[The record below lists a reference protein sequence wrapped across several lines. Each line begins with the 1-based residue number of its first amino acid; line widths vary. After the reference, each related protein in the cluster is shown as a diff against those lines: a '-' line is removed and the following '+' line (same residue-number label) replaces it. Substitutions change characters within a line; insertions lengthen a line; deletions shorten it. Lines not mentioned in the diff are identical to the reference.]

1 VPEFSI
7 SDPISRSFR
16 APSRAMVAMAAAV
29 TIMVAT
35 TAVAPAAAPAAGRP
49 DPPLRRV
56 LRAGDH
62 GRDVHRL
69 QAWLTEVGIPTAADG
84 DFGPATKAAV
94 RRFQLAA
101 QLSPPSGTVGT
112 RTAATLRSWVRKGK
126 RVPSTTLAGPTA
138 TTPGPTA
145 TLVDGLALAPTDAP
159 AVVKRVIAAANAI
172 ATTPYVYAGGHG
184 AWNAAGYDCSGSVGY
199 ALHGGGLLSH
209 TEDSGEMETYGLPG
223 AGRWITLWT
232 NAGHV
237 YAQIAGLWF
246 DTAAQS
252 SDNGQDRWST
262 RRISPRWG
270 FIRRHPRGY

>member
-1 VPEFSI
+1 MPEFSI
-7 SDPISRSFR
+7 SDPISRLFW
-16 APSRAMVAMAAAV
+16 APSPGVVVIAATVVMLATMVL
-29 TIMVAT
+29 
-35 TAVAPAAAPAAGRP
+35 APAAAHAAGRP
-49 DPPLRRV
+49 GPPLRRV

-69 QAWLTEVGIPTAADG
+69 QTWLTEVGIPTVADG

-101 QLSPPSGTVGT
+101 QLSPPSGTVGA
-112 RTAATLRSWVRKGK
+112 RTATTLRSWVRKGTQAPPT
-126 RVPSTTLAGPTA
+126 VAAPTA

-145 TLVDGLALAPTDAP
+145 TLVDGLAVAPTDTP
-159 AVVKRVIAAANAI
+159 AAVKRVIAAANAI

-184 AWNAAGYDCSGSVGY
+184 AWNASGYDCSGSVGY

-223 AGRWITLWT
+223 AGQWITLWT

-252 SDNGQDRWST
+252 SANGQDRWST
-262 RRISPRWG
+262 RRISPRRG